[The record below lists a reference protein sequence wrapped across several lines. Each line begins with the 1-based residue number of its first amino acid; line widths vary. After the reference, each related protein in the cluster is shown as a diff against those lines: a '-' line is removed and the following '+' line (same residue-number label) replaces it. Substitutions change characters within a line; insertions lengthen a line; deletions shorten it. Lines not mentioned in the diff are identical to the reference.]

1 MADLVTYIEGGKI
14 KEAQELL
21 DKMQSID
28 LSGKGI
34 GAEGMKSLANALEK
48 NTTIHSIYL
57 GYNSI
62 GAEGMKSLAEA
73 IKSQLGINFKYI
85 IFAYIFLSMLS

>member
-1 MADLVTYIEGGKI
+1 
-14 KEAQELL
+14 
-21 DKMQSID
+21 
-28 LSGKGI
+28 
-34 GAEGMKSLANALEK
+34 MKSLAKALEK
-48 NTTIHSIYL
+48 NTTIHTIDL
-57 GYNSI
+57 DGNSI